1 LTDRFEAFERYPKD
15 GGALSFDHMLNIAE
29 ARYTEQD
36 LININPDVEPF
47 GVNNSPNSPY
57 VRIKGQQCYVRIRD
71 WPMTPLH

>member
-1 LTDRFEAFERYPKD
+1 
-15 GGALSFDHMLNIAE
+15 MLNIAE